1 VCFTLLLPVQRK
13 PLEKSGLQ
21 AVKNTPSLK
30 LDQSVAVH
38 KFANRV
44 HHNLA
49 THVPDYWQDKPVALA
64 THVVVVNIKTK
75 QVNNLVKNATQ
86 DNTKIRLGGYL
97 VKNVWVV
104 IQVILVR
111 QNVTVLI
118 HQVFVHL
125 GLIASGK

>member
-1 VCFTLLLPVQRK
+1 M
-13 PLEKSGLQ
+13 
-21 AVKNTPSLK
+21 
-30 LDQSVAVH
+30 VAVQGEVVILVLMITVIVI
-38 KFANRV
+38 R
-44 HHNLA
+44 L
-49 THVPDYWQDKPVALA
+49 YQDKPVALA

-86 DNTKIRLGGYL
+86 DNTKIRQGGYL
-97 VKNVWVV
+97 VKNVRVV
-104 IQVILVR
+104 IQIHYIQVILVR